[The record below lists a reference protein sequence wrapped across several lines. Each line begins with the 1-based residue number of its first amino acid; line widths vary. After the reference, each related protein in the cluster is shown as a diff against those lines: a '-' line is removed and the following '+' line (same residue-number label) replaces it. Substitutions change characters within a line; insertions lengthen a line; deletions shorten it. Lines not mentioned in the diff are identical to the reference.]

1 MKTGRIRPGLF
12 MAAGIAGVVAAAVFS
27 VVLGSTDI
35 PLESV
40 VQALTNPDMASH
52 EQLAVLEL
60 RLPRMYGDILVGAG
74 LAASGAILQGV
85 TRNPLA
91 DPGLLGINAGGSFAL
106 ALCMAFLSNI
116 TFGVTVLFSFIGA
129 AAAGLVVYGLLRAG
143 GRKAD
148 PVRLVLAGS
157 AVSILLSSLSQG
169 IAIFFGIGHDLTF
182 WTAGGTA
189 AIRMEQIRICAPVM
203 ILGLVAAV
211 WLSKK
216 VSVLSLGE
224 EAAAGLGVNVEKAQ
238 LQCLLTVMVLAGT
251 AVALAGPIAFAG
263 LLVPYFV
270 RFLAGSDYGTV
281 IPGSM
286 IAGALFMLLA
296 DLLARTI
303 NAPAETPVGLIF
315 AVLGVPLFIWI
326 ARKGGAG
333 GA

>member
-1 MKTGRIRPGLF
+1 M
-12 MAAGIAGVVAAAVFS
+12 
-27 VVLGSTDI
+27 
-35 PLESV
+35 
-40 VQALTNPDMASH
+40 
-52 EQLAVLEL
+52 
-60 RLPRMYGDILVGAG
+60 
-74 LAASGAILQGV
+74 
-85 TRNPLA
+85 
-91 DPGLLGINAGGSFAL
+91 
-106 ALCMAFLSNI
+106 
-116 TFGVTVLFSFIGA
+116 
-129 AAAGLVVYGLLRAG
+129 
-143 GRKAD
+143 
-148 PVRLVLAGS
+148 
-157 AVSILLSSLSQG
+157 
-169 IAIFFGIGHDLTF
+169 
-182 WTAGGTA
+182 
-189 AIRMEQIRICAPVM
+189 
-203 ILGLVAAV
+203 
-211 WLSKK
+211 
-216 VSVLSLGE
+216 
-224 EAAAGLGVNVEKAQ
+224 NVEKAQ